1 MLVCIFIASVALVL
15 LSASLCSPVA
25 KRYFHHPHTG
35 CLKREDSCKTAHR
48 IWQFCSAISTE
59 KRILNYHTV
68 SRHAEDGLCIL
79 THFYSILSEAYLW
92 ERKTAGFELHTFV
105 EINSGSL
112 KYFWKKTSFLD
123 LNEKINT
130 TLIAT
135 YFKTKATRLH
145 YYLVEQ
151 QWIITITSHCHHNE
165 VKWKELLNSH

>member
-1 MLVCIFIASVALVL
+1 MCCCLHHSVHLWQNGTFTIHILDAWREKIAVKLHTGFGSFVL
-15 LSASLCSPVA
+15 LSVLRNAFWTITQFP
-25 KRYFHHPHTG
+25 G
-35 CLKREDSCKTAHR
+35 MQKTL
-48 IWQFCSAISTE
+48 W
-59 KRILNYHTV
+59 
-68 SRHAEDGLCIL
+68 IL

-123 LNEKINT
+123 LDEKINT